1 MRRENKQELVIPMEG
16 EHTAM
21 VLSCVKVAAVEKRK
35 EAAERAAVP
44 SCRSSGHVLVLDR
57 LIGPADQPR
66 RPKPYHANKLLH
78 KILSF
83 SAADTGCGPAAE
95 AKLPRL

>member
-35 EAAERAAVP
+35 EAAKGRQYLRAGRQATFWFWA
-44 SCRSSGHVLVLDR
+44 G
-57 LIGPADQPR
+57 
-66 RPKPYHANKLLH
+66 
-78 KILSF
+78 
-83 SAADTGCGPAAE
+83 
-95 AKLPRL
+95 